1 MIAGRLPGAL
11 SNPAKVTTRRFIAW
25 IYATLFVGTALL
37 SGVFF
42 FRTYQE
48 YARYQQLEADSRQKL
63 AQAMQRLKVQ
73 ERVLERLRTDP
84 DYVEKVIRQQLR
96 YAKPSELIFRFED

>member
-1 MIAGRLPGAL
+1 VNARRLI
-11 SNPAKVTTRRFIAW
+11 VWT
-25 IYATLFVGTALL
+25 YAMLFVGVGLL

-48 YARYQQLEADSRQKL
+48 YAQFKRLEAESRQRL
-63 AQAMQRLKVQ
+63 VQAQQRLKEQ

-84 DYVEKVIRQQLR
+84 DYVAKVIRQQLR

>member
-1 MIAGRLPGAL
+1 MPAIPTLPYRM
-11 SNPAKVTTRRFIAW
+11 SFNVTTRRFITW

-48 YARYQQLEADSRQKL
+48 YARYQRLEADSRQRL
-63 AQAMQRLKVQ
+63 VQATQRLQVQ
-73 ERVLERLRTDP
+73 ERVLERLRSDP
-84 DYVEKVIRQQLR
+84 AYVEKVIRQQLR